1 MIFSYYA
8 CFLIENLFFSAIL
21 STKYLGEKLNLLGKI
36 GCFLC
41 IIGSTVIVLHAP
53 KDGTVDNME
62 LLEQLLFE
70 PGDN

>member
-1 MIFSYYA
+1 M
-8 CFLIENLFFSAIL
+8 